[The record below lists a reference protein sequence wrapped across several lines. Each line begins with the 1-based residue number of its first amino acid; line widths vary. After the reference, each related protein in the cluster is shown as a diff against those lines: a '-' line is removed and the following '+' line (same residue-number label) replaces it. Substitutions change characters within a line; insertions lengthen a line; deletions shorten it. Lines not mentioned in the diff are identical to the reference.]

1 MDKVPGP
8 AANFPIRVQPK
19 SSKDQVVGY
28 REGVLQLRVTA
39 PPDKGRANAAVL
51 SMLAQA
57 LGVAKSRVRIVRG
70 QTSRNKVVTV
80 ESLSPE
86 EVRGILEASF
96 G

>member
-1 MDKVPGP
+1 M
-8 AANFPIRVQPK
+8 
-19 SSKDQVVGY
+19 VGY

-39 PPDKGRANAAVL
+39 HPDKGLANAAVL

-57 LGVAKSRVRIVRG
+57 LGVAKSTVRIVRG

>member
-1 MDKVPGP
+1 MDIEPGP
-8 AANFPIRVQPK
+8 RANFPVKVQPRA
-19 SSKDQVVGY
+19 SRDQVVGY

-39 PPDKGRANAAVL
+39 PPDKGRANAAVV

-57 LGVAKSRVRIVRG
+57 LGVAKSRVSIVRG

-86 EVRGILEASF
+86 EVRGILEAGS

>member
-1 MDKVPGP
+1 MGKLPGP
-8 AANFPIRVQPK
+8 RANFRVKVQPK
-19 SSKDQVVGY
+19 ASRDQVVGY

-39 PPDKGRANAAVL
+39 PPDKGRANAAVV

-86 EVRGILEASF
+86 EVRGILEASS

>member
-1 MDKVPGP
+1 M
-8 AANFPIRVQPK
+8 
-19 SSKDQVVGY
+19 VGY

-39 PPDKGRANAAVL
+39 PPDKGRANAAVV

-86 EVRGILEASF
+86 EVRGILEA
-96 G
+96 GGG

>member
-1 MDKVPGP
+1 MDIEPGP
-8 AANFPIRVQPK
+8 TANFPVKVQPRA
-19 SSKDQVVGY
+19 SRDQVVGY

-39 PPDKGRANAAVL
+39 PPDKGRANAAVV

-70 QTSRNKVVTV
+70 QTSRNKVVAV

-86 EVRGILEASF
+86 EVRGILEAGS

>member
-8 AANFPIRVQPK
+8 TANFPIRVQPK

-86 EVRGILEASF
+86 GVRGVLEASF

>member
-1 MDKVPGP
+1 MEKEPGP
-8 AANFPIRVQPK
+8 RANFPIRVQPK
-19 SSKDQVVGY
+19 SSRDQVVGY
-28 REGVLQLRVTA
+28 REGVLQLKVTA
-39 PPDKGRANAAVL
+39 SPDKGQANASVV

-86 EVRGILEASF
+86 EVRGILEA
-96 G
+96 GGG

>member
-1 MDKVPGP
+1 MDKEPGP
-8 AANFPIRVQPK
+8 RANFPIRVQPK
-19 SSKDQVVGY
+19 SSRDQVVGY

-39 PPDKGRANAAVL
+39 PPDKGRANAAVV

>member
-1 MDKVPGP
+1 
-8 AANFPIRVQPK
+8 
-19 SSKDQVVGY
+19 VVGY

-39 PPDKGRANAAVL
+39 PPDKGRANAAVV
-51 SMLAQA
+51 SVLAQA

-70 QTSRNKVVTV
+70 QTSRDKLVTV

-86 EVRGILEASF
+86 EVRGILEASS

>member
-1 MDKVPGP
+1 M
-8 AANFPIRVQPK
+8 
-19 SSKDQVVGY
+19 VGY

-39 PPDKGRANAAVL
+39 PPDKGRANAAVV

-80 ESLSPE
+80 EYLSPE
-86 EVRGILEASF
+86 EVRGILEAS
-96 G
+96 GG

>member
-8 AANFPIRVQPK
+8 TANFPIRVQPK

-39 PPDKGRANAAVL
+39 PPDKGQANAAVL

-57 LGVAKSRVRIVRG
+57 LGVAKSRVSIVRG

-80 ESLSPE
+80 ESLSLE
-86 EVRGILEASF
+86 EVRGILVASF

>member
-1 MDKVPGP
+1 M
-8 AANFPIRVQPK
+8 
-19 SSKDQVVGY
+19 VGY

-57 LGVAKSRVRIVRG
+57 LGVAKSTVRIVRG